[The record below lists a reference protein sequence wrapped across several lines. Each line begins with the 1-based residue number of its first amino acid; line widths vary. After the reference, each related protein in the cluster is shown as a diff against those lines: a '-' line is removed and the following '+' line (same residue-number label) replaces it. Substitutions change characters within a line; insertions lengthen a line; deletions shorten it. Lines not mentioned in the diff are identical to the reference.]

1 MPIIIPKDIPA
12 YEVLTKENIFVMGS
26 TRASAQDIRPLE
38 IAIVNL
44 MPTKVETETQLM
56 RMLSNSPLQVNVTLI
71 KTASYNATNVSEDH
85 MTRFYKVF
93 DEVKD
98 FKFDG
103 MIVTG
108 APVETMDFTD
118 VKYWEELCA
127 IMDYAD
133 KSVTSAV
140 FICWGAQAALNYYY
154 GIDKIELKEKV
165 SGVFDNHVLVP
176 NEPLL
181 RGLNDTFRVPHSRHT
196 VIDEEKLKQDKRL
209 VALATGEE
217 CGLSIAKSADDKK
230 FFFFGHFQ
238 PVVPDHGQHQGF
250 VVVLFD
256 ILEGRQCQHP
266 FRQSS
271 GRERTGS
278 RQDGHGL
285 LEQKAQGLFPDIGR
299 LNEPFFDI
307 QLYHCNGFQQFPGN
321 QLGQGRDSFSA
332 RIHLDPLILAYAP
345 EIVLR

>member
-1 MPIIIPKDIPA
+1 MPIVIPKDIPA

-118 VKYWEELCA
+118 VKYWEELCS

-196 VIDEEKLKQDKRL
+196 VIDEEKLQQDKRL

-230 FFFFGHFQ
+230 FFFFGHSEYDRDTLKREYMRDKAKGMNIAPPKNYFK
-238 PVVPDHGQHQGF
+238 
-250 VVVLFD
+250 
-256 ILEGRQCQHP
+256 EGGEEVDMSWR
-266 FRQSS
+266 S
-271 GRERTGS
+271 TGT
-278 RQDGHGL
+278 L
-285 LEQKAQGLFPDIGR
+285 LYNNW
-299 LNEPFFDI
+299 LNYYVYQVTPYE
-307 QLYHCNGFQQFPGN
+307 L
-321 QLGQGRDSFSA
+321 
-332 RIHLDPLILAYAP
+332 
-345 EIVLR
+345 